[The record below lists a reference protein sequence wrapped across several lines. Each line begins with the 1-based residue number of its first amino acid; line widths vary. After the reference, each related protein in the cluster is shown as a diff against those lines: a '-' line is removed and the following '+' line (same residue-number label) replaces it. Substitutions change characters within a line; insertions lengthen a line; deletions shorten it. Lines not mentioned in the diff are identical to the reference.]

1 MLKAK
6 ISLSMAFAFRTL
18 FKTFF
23 RGLTDHGNALKYTQ
37 YLTTFRDVAPAD
49 FEVVRTERKV
59 KANKAHQTKNCSKT
73 RNDSLPFIR
82 SY

>member
-23 RGLTDHGNALKYTQ
+23 KGLTDHRIEGI
-37 YLTTFRDVAPAD
+37 
-49 FEVVRTERKV
+49 
-59 KANKAHQTKNCSKT
+59 H
-73 RNDSLPFIR
+73 
-82 SY
+82 

>member
-23 RGLTDHGNALKYTQ
+23 RGLTDHRIEGI
-37 YLTTFRDVAPAD
+37 
-49 FEVVRTERKV
+49 
-59 KANKAHQTKNCSKT
+59 H
-73 RNDSLPFIR
+73 
-82 SY
+82 